1 MYDFNKHLQ
10 QSWCTRSSRTS
21 ALFFKANGAQV
32 QSAFCAYIFRAKKKV
47 KKSCG
52 LGDVGN
58 WCLLVVGDYEC
69 VPIASMLLRYQVFVS
84 IVRGLKIEVFS
95 WLMVACA
102 LNIERDA
109 SGTAEARLREWLHGS
124 CTAQPDVVAL
134 PQEWKLGILLG
145 PGVALSLEEKV
156 TDVLVWVSGTRNLRL
171 PFVITLQGAWN
182 LQGRKFL
189 GSRVYF

>member
-1 MYDFNKHLQ
+1 MTL
-10 QSWCTRSSRTS
+10 TS
-21 ALFFKANGAQV
+21 TFSNPDAQEV
-32 QSAFCAYIFRAKKKV
+32 QEPLHYFSKQMGLKCNLLSVLTFLGQKKKV

-182 LQGRKFL
+182 LQGHKFL